1 MEDLGNRRNWVQGLW
16 ELSVICSCLRQKL
29 SEKNWKG
36 VRLPKKIRLGSLT
49 KVWEHFLLEE
59 EKTYSVLIG

>member
-1 MEDLGNRRNWVQGLW
+1 MLPE
-16 ELSVICSCLRQKL
+16 RQKL

-36 VRLPKKIRLGSLT
+36 IRLPKKIRLGSVT